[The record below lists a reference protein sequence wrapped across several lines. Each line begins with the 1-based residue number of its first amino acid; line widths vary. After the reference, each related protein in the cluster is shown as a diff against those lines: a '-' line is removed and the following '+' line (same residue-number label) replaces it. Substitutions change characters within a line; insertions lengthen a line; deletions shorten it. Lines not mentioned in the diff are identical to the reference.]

1 MENIYR
7 PEFFNLNERD
17 QRERYNNLLK
27 KENIDVFDTISV
39 QLEELIK
46 IQNPDKRIKREEF
59 NALIKMHLGDIE
71 LNNYGV
77 WVYYPWSNRIVH
89 LLPEEEFIKVRTN
102 RNRNRITTEEQSSL
116 REKKIGVV
124 GLSVGQSI
132 ALTMAMERICGT
144 LRLADYDF
152 VELCNLNRIRTGVHN
167 LGISKT
173 VLAAREISEID
184 PFIEVEVFSD
194 GLHTDNIKEFIT
206 ENGGLDMMVE
216 VCDNME
222 IKVKSR
228 VEARKYHVPVV
239 METND
244 RCMVDI
250 ERFDLEPDRPILHG
264 RVTEKDAKKLSN
276 LSDDERLDLVSRIV
290 DGDQLST
297 RMKQSFGEIGKTL
310 NAWPQ
315 LASSVTMGGGVVT
328 EIVRRILLDDDI
340 PSGRCYLDIE
350 DILLNSLR

>member
-7 PEFFNLNERD
+7 PEFFDINEQD
-17 QRERYNNLLK
+17 HRERYNDLLK
-27 KENIDVFDTISV
+27 KKNIDIFDTISA

-46 IQNPDKRIKREEF
+46 IQNPAKRIKSEEF
-59 NALIKMHLGDIE
+59 DALIKMHLGDRE
-71 LNNYGV
+71 LLAYGV
-77 WVYYPWSNRIVH
+77 WVYYPWSDRMVH
-89 LLPEEEFIKVRTN
+89 LLPEEEFIAVRTN
-102 RNRNRITTEEQSSL
+102 RNRNKITNEEQSSL
-116 REKKIGVV
+116 KGKKIGII

-132 ALTMAMERICGT
+132 ALTIAMERVCGT
-144 LRLADYDF
+144 LRLADYDI
-152 VELCNLNRIRTGVHN
+152 VELSNLNRIRTGLHN
-167 LGISKT
+167 LGVSKA

-184 PFIEVEVFSD
+184 PFIEVEVFND
-194 GLHTDNIKEFIT
+194 GLHTDNINEFIT
-206 ENGGLDMMVE
+206 NNGRLDVMVE

-222 IKVKSR
+222 IKLKSR
-228 VEARKYHVPVV
+228 VEARRYHIPVV

-264 RVTEKDAKKLSN
+264 RVTEKDVQSLPN
-276 LSDDERLDLVSRIV
+276 LSDKERFDLVFRIV
-290 DGDQLST
+290 DGDKLST

-315 LASSVTMGGGVVT
+315 LASSVTMGAGVTT
-328 EIVRRILLDDDI
+328 EIVRRILLNDDI

-350 DILLNSLR
+350 DVLLSNLR